1 MVRKYH
7 WQWLN
12 QRWTSWTLKF
22 WAHFQTKCLWHQASS
37 CIRTSTTISSYF
49 ITKFLSCEGQ
59 EIPLSQSCSWR
70 TRPPTALA
78 WPTALNGCQ
87 CAKAKFE
94 NCRGARNSSFLSQ
107 AGLASHQFLSKKLPE
122 TCRPDTVEALET
134 FRDIRDYILEH
145 IRDTYIDVYSRDY
158 LWLS

>member
-1 MVRKYH
+1 MTVLTAPAIFLFSSVAPRP
-7 WQWLN
+7 
-12 QRWTSWTLKF
+12 
-22 WAHFQTKCLWHQASS
+22 ASS
-37 CIRTSTTISSYF
+37 WMYQKGRKESCMEYLADRDVWKLKSKVKPFRKILPISSYF

-59 EIPLSQSCSWR
+59 EIPLSQSYSWR

-107 AGLASHQFLSKKLPE
+107 AGLASRQFLSKKLPE
-122 TCRPDTVEALET
+122 TCCPDTVEALET
-134 FRDIRDYILEH
+134 LETIYWNILETR
-145 IRDTYIDVYSRDY
+145 I
-158 LWLS
+158 